1 MAKEAE
7 FFEVVLL
14 KESKI
19 LRELKDSAFGRCPH
33 GVTILGGL
41 SSSTM
46 LRNYQYV
53 KNAEEEVNNL

>member
-19 LRELKDSAFGRCPH
+19 LRELKDSASGKGPH
-33 GVTILGGL
+33 GVRILGGL
-41 SSSTM
+41 SGSTM
-46 LRNYQYV
+46 LRNSQYV
-53 KNAEEEVNNL
+53 KNVEEEVNNL

>member
-7 FFEVVLL
+7 FFEVDLL

-19 LRELKDSAFGRCPH
+19 LRELKDSASGKGPH
-33 GVTILGGL
+33 GVRILGGL

-46 LRNYQYV
+46 LRNSLYV
-53 KNAEEEVNNL
+53 KNAEEVNNL